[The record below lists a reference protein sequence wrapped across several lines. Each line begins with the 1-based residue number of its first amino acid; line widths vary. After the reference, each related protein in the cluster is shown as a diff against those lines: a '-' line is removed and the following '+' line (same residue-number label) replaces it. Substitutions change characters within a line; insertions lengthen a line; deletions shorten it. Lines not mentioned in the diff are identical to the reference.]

1 MTLGHEF
8 VGRIVSAPIA
18 SGLKEGTPVIVDP
31 RIYCTSCSQCKAGL
45 THGCTSLGF
54 KGISGTGG
62 GFSETVAI
70 DAKMVYALPGD
81 VDLSLAALIEPLAV
95 AWHAVITT
103 ELQDWRGKSVLVVG
117 GGPVGV
123 AVCIVLRAFGCQK
136 IIVSEPTEVRRA
148 QCAGVADVVLNP
160 ISDNVGERCRAQT
173 EDAGVDVVFDCAGN
187 QKGFEAGMDAVKYRG
202 FYMNVAVWF
211 GTPVCCPTVEA
222 IHSSVLST
230 N

>member
-1 MTLGHEF
+1 
-8 VGRIVSAPIA
+8 
-18 SGLKEGTPVIVDP
+18 
-31 RIYCTSCSQCKAGL
+31 
-45 THGCTSLGF
+45 
-54 KGISGTGG
+54 
-62 GFSETVAI
+62 
-70 DAKMVYALPGD
+70 MVYALPED

-211 GTPVCCPTVEA
+211 GTPVCGPTVEA
-222 IHSSVLST
+222 LHSSVLST